1 MRAKTL
7 PIALFGLL
15 PTMAMAGVVTN
26 LPPVQGFSAP
36 STATAATTSSAANK
50 SGTNQS
56 ADTADSSRVPAIAG
70 GGSAPAGSAPAKAAP
85 ISPAQLFSQMTA
97 TPPQG
102 PVSSRTKALEQQ
114 SLQASGN
121 AIKSLPVRAGAA
133 GSIRADANGR
143 PVLVCAPLH
152 TCVIT
157 LPNGS
162 KPAITV
168 GISKSE
174 WNIQQ
179 AMVGKVPEIFL
190 SPKFAGLHQNLVVA
204 ATLDGQTR
212 NYQVRVVSD
221 KSQYIPI
228 LNLQAENVS
237 VRTWT
242 SIGDSGTVPSV
253 TKPKSPAVLPLPNVA
268 LDHINTDWR
277 VSCGGGGW
285 FRNSTCGP
293 IKPLR
298 VFDDG
303 KRTYIEMPNGLASH
317 GGYPILQAKNR
328 SHQLIGVNTQIR
340 GNMMVVDSV
349 PHEIVLRLGKEVV
362 HIQQG
367 GGK

>member
-15 PTMAMAGVVTN
+15 PTVAMAGVLPN
-26 LPPVQGFSAP
+26 LPPVQGFSA
-36 STATAATTSSAANK
+36 SGTTAATTSAAHTTDATGK
-50 SGTNQS
+50 A
-56 ADTADSSRVPAIAG
+56 ADTAHKTDSSRVPAIAG
-70 GGSAPAGSAPAKAAP
+70 GGSAPAKVAPL
-85 ISPAQLFSQMTA
+85 SPAQLFSQMTA

-102 PVSSRTKALEQQ
+102 PISRRTKDLEQQ

-121 AIKSLPVRAGAA
+121 AIKSLPVRSGEA
-133 GSIRADANGR
+133 GSISADANGR

-152 TCVIT
+152 TCVIA
-157 LPNGS
+157 LPKDS

-168 GISKSE
+168 GISKAE

-204 ATLDGQTR
+204 ATLDGQTK

-221 KSQYIPI
+221 KSQYIPV
-228 LNLQAENVS
+228 LNLQAQNVS
-237 VRTWT
+237 VRTWPT
-242 SIGDSGTVPSV
+242 GDSGSAPSV
-253 TKPKSPAVLPLPNVA
+253 TKPKAPAVLPLPNVA

-285 FRNSTCGP
+285 FSNSTCGP

-303 KRTYIEMPNGLASH
+303 TRTYIEMPAGLASH

-349 PHEIVLRLGKEVV
+349 PYELVLRLGKEVV
-362 HIQQG
+362 HIQHL